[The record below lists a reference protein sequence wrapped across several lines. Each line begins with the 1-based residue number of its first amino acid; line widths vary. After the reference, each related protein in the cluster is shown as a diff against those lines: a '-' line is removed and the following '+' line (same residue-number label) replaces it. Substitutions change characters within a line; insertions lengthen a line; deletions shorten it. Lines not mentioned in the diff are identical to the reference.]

1 MTDAPEKTLVARA
14 AEVSRTA
21 LRANAAEVDE
31 TGEFPHASVA
41 AIRAAGLLP
50 LTVPRRFG
58 GHEASLPT
66 ICRVAEELG
75 AGCASTA
82 LVMAMHWISLQYLG
96 DWCLE
101 PAGSAERHRLEQLRE
116 SVFADVVNNGATVAS
131 CYGEPGS
138 GADVFLPF
146 TRAEPG
152 DGGWTVTGRKFGTL
166 ADQATYLACHAVV
179 GSGPQAGAVVQFIVP
194 ARTPGVRV
202 TARMSGLTGVRG
214 AAPCAVEFEDCLIAD
229 EHRFLPPGLFQPT
242 NDAYPY
248 ATLLLAA
255 PYVGVARA
263 SIAAAGAYARRRT
276 VQGSDRPLAA
286 HADVRRTVAELVVD
300 FESARALLYRAAAE
314 AVPNPPPEV
323 RLLNEAA
330 KARVATMVTHVTTQ
344 ALQMSG
350 VRNLSRPSVLERLV
364 RDSLAAAMHPPTTAQ
379 SLRLIGDLTL
389 GADPGE
395 EFRTLAPDTG
405 ERLAP
410 AAAWWWDGGDQG
422 PVTAG
427 EMGG

>member
-1 MTDAPEKTLVARA
+1 MTDALEETLIARA
-14 AEVSRTA
+14 TEVSRTV
-21 LRANAAEVDE
+21 LRANAEGVDE
-31 TGEFPHASVA
+31 TGEFPHASVD
-41 AIRAAGLLP
+41 AIRVAGLLP
-50 LTVPRRFG
+50 LTAPGKYG
-58 GHEASLPT
+58 GHEASLLT
-66 ICRVAEELG
+66 TCRVLEELG

-101 PAGSAERHRLEQLRE
+101 PIESAEREQLAQLRDG
-116 SVFADVVNNGATVAS
+116 VFGDVVSNGATVAS

-138 GADVFLPF
+138 GPNVFLPF

-166 ADQATYLACHAVV
+166 ADVATYLACHAVV
-179 GSGPQAGAVVQFIVP
+179 ASGPQAGAVVQFIVP
-194 ARTPGVRV
+194 ARTPGIRV
-202 TARMSGLTGVRG
+202 VARMSRLAGVRG

-229 EHRFLPPGLFQPT
+229 RHRFLPPGVFQPT

-263 SIAAAGAYARRRT
+263 SIAAAVAYARRRT
-276 VQGSDRPLAA
+276 VQGTDRPLAA
-286 HADVRRTVAELVVD
+286 HFDARRTVAELVVD

-314 AVPNPPPEV
+314 AVPNPPPGV
-323 RLLNEAA
+323 RVLNEAA
-330 KARVATMVTHVTTQ
+330 RARVATMVTHVTTE

-364 RDSLAAAMHPPTTAQ
+364 RDSLAGAMHPPTTAQ

-395 EFRTLAPDTG
+395 EFRTPALGPG

-422 PVTAG
+422 PVTSG
-427 EMGG
+427 EVSG